1 MTEPPVVGATT
12 PDSAAPAVPPA
23 SAPPAQPPATPPAA
37 APPAAAP
44 PQGQDGAT
52 PPKQTPPDATASTG
66 APESYSDFKLPE
78 GMALNQAALD
88 KFLPLAREMNL
99 SQEKAQQMV
108 DLFAEQIGAIEQGSR
123 EAWERQKQEW
133 TEAVRKDPELG
144 GANYDATLQHSQTF
158 VARFGDAELQTLL
171 DEYGVGSHPALVR
184 AFARAGKAA
193 AEDTFPTRGDA
204 GSGEDTLEAR
214 AMRMFP
220 NSLRKQP
227 RPQN

>member
-1 MTEPPVVGATT
+1 MTEPPVAGATT
-12 PDSAAPAVPPA
+12 PNSAAPA
-23 SAPPAQPPATPPAA
+23 APPAAEPPVQPPATPPAA

-44 PQGQDGAT
+44 PQGQEGAT
-52 PPKQTPPDATASTG
+52 PPKQTPPDATAPTG
-66 APESYSDFKLPE
+66 APESYSDFTLPE

-88 KFLPLAREMNL
+88 KFLPLAKEMNL

-144 GANYDATLQHSQTF
+144 GANYDATLQHSQAF

-184 AFARAGKAA
+184 AFAKAGKAA